1 MSIQN
6 SDVTPEKKKTGPYP
20 LNLAETK
27 PHLEM
32 IATADERSMH
42 YLIMKILREWLVVN
56 DPTYKRPLKRKR

>member
-6 SDVTPEKKKTGPYP
+6 SVVKPEKKKTGPYP
-20 LNLAETK
+20 LNLAEIK

-42 YLIMKILREWLVVN
+42 YLIMKILRDWLVVH
-56 DPTYKRPLKRKR
+56 DPTYTRPVKQKK